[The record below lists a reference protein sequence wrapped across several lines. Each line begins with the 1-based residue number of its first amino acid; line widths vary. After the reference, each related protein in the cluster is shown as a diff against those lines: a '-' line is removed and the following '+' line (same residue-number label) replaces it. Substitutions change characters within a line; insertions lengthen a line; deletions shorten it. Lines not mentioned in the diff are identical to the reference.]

1 MKVLIALG
9 GNALLKRGE
18 ALSAA
23 NQLANIRSA
32 AVQLAR
38 IASRHEVILTH
49 GNGPQIGLL
58 ALQAAAY
65 KEVEPYPLDVL
76 GAESQGMVGYLLEQ
90 ELSNLLPPSSQV
102 VSLITRVEVDANDE
116 AFAHPSKPIGPMYTE
131 VVAKQLAIEKN
142 WRVAADGPPGKH
154 GFRRV
159 VPSPKPLRVLNLPAI
174 VSLMAS
180 GALVIAAG
188 GGGIPVVRDAK
199 TLAMTGVEAVVD
211 KDLTAGLLARALQV
225 DCLLIATDVDSV
237 FLDWGKPEQKA
248 LGRVT
253 PEFLKT
259 HVFAAGSMDP
269 KVRTVCEFVRG
280 SGKRAVIGSLNQ
292 LEAMLAG
299 DAGTQVVGD
308 AV

>member
-23 NQLANIRSA
+23 NQLANIHSA

-38 IASRHEVILTH
+38 IAANHEVILTH

-76 GAESQGMVGYLLEQ
+76 GAESQGMVGYLLQQ

-131 VVAKQLAIEKN
+131 LVAKQLAIEKN
-142 WRVAADGPPGKH
+142 WQVAADGPPGTN

-188 GGGIPVVRDAK
+188 GGGIPVVRNAK

-237 FLDWGKPEQKA
+237 FLDWGKPEQRA
-248 LGRVT
+248 IGRVT

-259 HVFAAGSMDP
+259 HVFAAGSMGP
-269 KVRTVCEFVRG
+269 KVKTVCDFVKP

>member
-1 MKVLIALG
+1 M
-9 GNALLKRGE
+9 LKRGE

-65 KEVEPYPLDVL
+65 MEVEPYPLDVL

-142 WRVAADGPPGKH
+142 WRVAADGPPSKH

-269 KVRTVCEFVRG
+269 KVRTVCEFVRA

>member
-65 KEVEPYPLDVL
+65 KEVMPYPLDVL

-142 WRVAADGPPGKH
+142 WRVAADGPPGKD

-159 VPSPKPLRVLNLPAI
+159 VPSPKPLRVLNLLAI

-269 KVRTVCEFVRG
+269 KVKTVCEFVKA